1 MNNNKIYKDYQIVNN
16 STNEKLEQVYLDS
29 NLKKTGVIIDT
40 ESFPQDTPDKE
51 TCEILNDLFLK
62 NQLISRQV
70 KYSIIFSDDSMHMT
84 DEFSEYNYDNR
95 KFIRYEVEID
105 ESNTYLSFD
114 DNNINNFYWFE
125 VKPYV
130 LLKDKILYNGFG
142 TSKSRRKM

>member
-1 MNNNKIYKDYQIVNN
+1 MNGNKIYKDYQIVNN

-29 NLKKTGVIIDT
+29 NLKKTGLIIDT
-40 ESFPQDTPDKE
+40 ENFPQDTPDKE

-70 KYSIIFSDDSMHMT
+70 KYSIIFLDGSMHMT

-114 DNNINNFYWFE
+114 DYNINNFYWFE

-130 LLKDKILYNGFG
+130 LFKDKILYNGFG